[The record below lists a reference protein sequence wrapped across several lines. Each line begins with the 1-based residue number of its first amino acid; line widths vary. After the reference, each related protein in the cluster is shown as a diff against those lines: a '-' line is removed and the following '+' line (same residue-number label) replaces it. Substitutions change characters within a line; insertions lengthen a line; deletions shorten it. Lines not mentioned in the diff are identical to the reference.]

1 MPIRLKLSFWYSGVF
16 LLVMGL
22 FCTYIYLFFTHREI
36 TQIDRHLW
44 ERGQE
49 VHQAIKVVDNYP
61 FPTQR
66 LVLPDI
72 NVFSSSE
79 VFLQVINPQGTVLS
93 RSASLGDYR
102 LPISKQAIEKIL
114 QKEDFYE
121 TRLVQNTHIRM
132 YYLPLYTENNQFV
145 GILQV
150 AESLYTFQRS
160 LSTLRWLLFVGAL
173 TITTASAIIGW
184 FLAGKALQPIHKII
198 ETTGAIERE
207 GKLDQRILH
216 TGPPD
221 EIGKLSTQINLM
233 MEKIENMYR
242 ELEESYEAQRRFVAD
257 ASHELRT
264 PLTSI
269 RGNMDFLRKL
279 YVEKG
284 QFSLEATDDIIDEL
298 ERVSRMVH
306 HLLALARADA
316 GYKVQMEI
324 IPLQDWLQ
332 EWLNQIEGMATPAV
346 QFHHDPLDE
355 LAGATV
361 RGNRDL
367 LKQIFLILFENAFKY
382 THAGHVHLAIARETK
397 QIKFRIEDT
406 GVGIPEREVPHIFDR
421 FYRGANVR
429 QLQGTGLGLS
439 IAKWIVD
446 QHGGMLE
453 IQSTMGK
460 GTCVEIRFPLV

>member
-36 TQIDRHLW
+36 NQIDRHLW
-44 ERGQE
+44 ERGQD
-49 VHQAIKVVDNYP
+49 VHQAIKVIDNYP

-79 VFLQVINPQGTVLS
+79 VFLQVINPLGDVLS

-102 LPISKQAIEKIL
+102 LPISKQAIERIM

-121 TRLVQNTHIRM
+121 TRVVQNTHIRM
-132 YYLPLYTENNQFV
+132 YYLPLYTENQLV

-150 AESLYTFQRS
+150 AESLYSFQRS
-160 LSTLRWLLFVGAL
+160 LSTLRWLLFFGAL
-173 TITTASAIIGW
+173 TITTASAVIGW

-216 TGPPD
+216 TGPSD

-242 ELEESYEAQRRFVAD
+242 ELEESYDAQRRFVAD

-284 QFSLEATDDIIDEL
+284 QFSIEATDDIIDEL

-316 GYKVQMEI
+316 GYKIQMEW
-324 IPLQDWLQ
+324 IPLQDWLVD
-332 EWLNQIEGMATPAV
+332 WLTQAEDMATASV
-346 QFHHDPLDE
+346 EFHHDPLDK
-355 LAGATV
+355 LAGAAV

-367 LKQIFLILFENAFKY
+367 LKQIFLILLENAFKY
-382 THAGHVHLAIARETK
+382 TQDGYVHLAMAIESK
-397 QIKFRIEDT
+397 HIKFKIEDT
-406 GVGIPEREVPHIFDR
+406 GVGIPEHELPHVFDR
-421 FYRGANVR
+421 FYRGGNVR
-429 QLQGTGLGLS
+429 QFQGTGLGLS

-446 QHGGMLE
+446 QHGGILC
-453 IQSTMGK
+453 IQSTLGK
-460 GTCVEIRFPLV
+460 GTCVEIRLPLV

>member
-22 FCTYIYLFFTHREI
+22 FCTYIYLFFTHREM

-49 VHQAIKVVDNYP
+49 IHQAIKVVDIYP
-61 FPTQR
+61 FPMQR
-66 LVLPDI
+66 LVLPDM

-79 VFLQVINPQGTVLS
+79 VFLQIINPQGTILS
-93 RSASLGDYR
+93 RSESLGDYR
-102 LPISKQAIEKIL
+102 LPISKQALERIL
-114 QKEDFYE
+114 QREDFYE
-121 TRLVQNTHIRM
+121 TKVVQNTHIRM
-132 YYLPLYTENNQFV
+132 YYLPLYTENQLV

-160 LSTLRWLLFVGAL
+160 LSTLRWLLFFGAL
-173 TITTASAIIGW
+173 TITTSSAIIGW

-198 ETTGAIERE
+198 ETTGAIERD

-284 QFSLEATDDIIDEL
+284 LFSIEATDDIIEEL

-316 GYKVQMEI
+316 GYKVQMEV
-324 IPLQDWLQ
+324 IPLQDWLI
-332 EWLNQIEGMATPAV
+332 EWLDQVKGMAKPTV
-346 QFHHDPLDE
+346 EFHHDPLE
-355 LAGATV
+355 NLTGAIV

-367 LKQIFLILFENAFKY
+367 LKQIFLILLENAFKY
-382 THAGHVHLAIARETK
+382 TQAGYVHLAFAIEQK
-397 QIKFRIEDT
+397 QIKFIIDDT
-406 GVGIPEREVPHIFDR
+406 GVGIPEQELPHVFDR
-421 FYRGANVR
+421 FYRGGNVR
-429 QLQGTGLGLS
+429 PLQGTGLGLS

-446 QHGGMLE
+446 QHGGMLH
-453 IQSTMGK
+453 IQSTLGK
-460 GTCVEIRFPLV
+460 GTCVEVHIPLV

>member
-36 TQIDRHLW
+36 TQIDQHLW

-49 VHQAIKVVDNYP
+49 IHQAIEVVDNYP
-61 FPTQR
+61 FPTQQ

-79 VFLQVINPQGTVLS
+79 VFLQVINPQGAVLS
-93 RSASLGDYR
+93 RSTSLGDYR
-102 LPISKQAIEKIL
+102 LPISKQAIERIL
-114 QKEDFYE
+114 QKEDYYE
-121 TRLVQNTHIRM
+121 TRVVQNTHIRM
-132 YYLPLYTENNQFV
+132 YYLPLYTEKQLV

-160 LSTLRWLLFVGAL
+160 LSTLRWLLFFGAL

-184 FLAGKALQPIHKII
+184 FLAGKALLPIHKII

-279 YVEKG
+279 YMEKG
-284 QFSLEATDDIIDEL
+284 QFSIEATDDIIDEL

-316 GYKVQMEI
+316 GYKIQMETI
-324 IPLQDWLQ
+324 SLQ
-332 EWLNQIEGMATPAV
+332 EWLMEWLNQVDGMATTTV
-346 QFHHDPLDE
+346 EFHHDPLDS
-355 LAGATV
+355 LSGSAV

-367 LKQIFLILFENAFKY
+367 LKQIFLILLENAFKY
-382 THAGHVHLAIARETK
+382 TQAGYVHLAMAMESK
-397 QIKFRIEDT
+397 QIKFTIEDT
-406 GVGIPEREVPHIFDR
+406 GVGIPEQELPHVFDR
-421 FYRGANVR
+421 FYRGGNVR

-439 IAKWIVD
+439 IAKWIID
-446 QHGGMLE
+446 QHGGTLG
-453 IQSTMGK
+453 IHSTLGK
-460 GTCVEIRFPLV
+460 GTSVEIRLPLI